1 MMKTKT
7 KKVKQKTKKKSFL
20 NFFKNLQPMR
30 VYGKIADPK
39 KLILLFQIL
48 IFGLTLFSDEEGT
61 VDLKGAILFLLLIIL
76 VYFSNTFIPKITK
89 GDPYL
94 FQVASVLFTIGVAMI
109 YRLNSNLGIKQ
120 MMVFLVGMVVFYI
133 VYFLLKSYKGWS
145 KLTLLYLIGCF
156 VLFGLTF
163 VLGNR
168 HMGAINWI
176 KIGGFSFQPAE
187 ITKILFVFFIASYQV
202 NDRFLDK
209 LKKHK
214 IYKYKEYFLLIIMYM
229 IIGLFFIQ
237 RDLGMAMVMYGVFL
251 VNQFIHGDDKK
262 LIFINLGL
270 AIIGAIAAYVL
281 FVHIRVRVATWI
293 NPWKYISSQGY
304 QITQSLFAISSGGFF
319 GTGIGLGKPDLIP
332 VVESDFIFSAICE
345 EMGIFTGM
353 AIIMLFL
360 ILVYRGFKISLE
372 QRDPFYKYVA
382 MGIASMFGFQAIIM
396 FGGVL
401 KLIPLT
407 GLTTPFVSYGG
418 SSMISSFI
426 CLGILQFCSS
436 DVREKVE

>member
-1 MMKTKT
+1 MMRTKT
-7 KKVKQKTKKKSFL
+7 KDKNKVKKKSFL
-20 NFFKNLQPMR
+20 NVFKNLQPMK

-48 IFGLTLFSDEEGT
+48 IFTLTLFSNKEGV
-61 VDLKGAILFLLLIIL
+61 VDPKGAIFFLLLTII

-94 FQVASVLFTIGVAMI
+94 FPVASVLFTIGVSMI
-109 YRLNSNLGIKQ
+109 YRLNNGLGIKQ
-120 MMVFLVGMVVFYI
+120 IMMFLIGMVVFYI

-145 KLTLLYLIGCF
+145 KLTLFYILACF
-156 VLFGLTF
+156 ALFGITF
-163 VLGNR
+163 VLGSR

-176 KIGGFSFQPAE
+176 KIGGFSFQPSE

-202 NDRFLDK
+202 NDKFQSK
-209 LKKHK
+209 LGKYK

-229 IIGLFFIQ
+229 IIALFFVQ
-237 RDLGMAMVMYGVFL
+237 RDLGMALVMYGVFL
-251 VNQFIHGDDKK
+251 VNQFIHGDNKK
-262 LIFINLGL
+262 LIFINIGL
-270 AIIGAIAAYVL
+270 ALIGVIAAYVL
-281 FVHIRVRVATWI
+281 FTHIKIRVATWL
-293 NPWKYISSQGY
+293 NPWQYISGTGY
-304 QITQSLFAISSGGFF
+304 QITQSLFAIASGGFF
-319 GTGIGLGKPDLIP
+319 GTGIGLGQPDLIP

-345 EMGIFTGM
+345 EMGVFTGM

-360 ILVYRGFKISLE
+360 ILVYRGFKIALE
-372 QRDPFYKYVA
+372 QRDPFYKYLAV
-382 MGIASMFGFQAIIM
+382 GIASIFGFQAIIM

-418 SSMISSFI
+418 SSMLSSFI

-436 DVREKVE
+436 DIKDKVDY